1 MSESKT
7 LELSPSVS
15 IIIAGI
21 IIAGAII
28 YTRTLPP
35 VQEVVQQEPA
45 TQLGPTFYAQ
55 VAQQLG
61 ADDGKFA
68 SCFTNKTYQNKIDK
82 DTSEATNTGGQ
93 GTPYTLV
100 YDTKTKKA
108 SVVSGALPYEQFMTA
123 IEQASASAKT
133 MDVRPPSAQ
142 DHIVGSPAA
151 PIVLIEYSDFQCP
164 FCSRVHPTLQRIVS
178 ESNGKISW
186 VYRHFPLSSIHPQ
199 ATPAANASECIAE
212 QLGSDGF
219 WKFAGIVFKG

>member
-28 YTRTLPP
+28 YTRALPP

-61 ADDGKFA
+61 ADAGKFA
-68 SCFTNKTYQNKIDK
+68 SCITNKTYQNKIDK

-100 YDTKTKKA
+100 YNTKTKKA
-108 SVVSGALPYEQFMTA
+108 SAVSGALPYEQFMTA

-151 PIVLIEYSDFQCP
+151 PLGVLEEP
-164 FCSRVHPTLQRIVS
+164 R
-178 ESNGKISW
+178 
-186 VYRHFPLSSIHPQ
+186 FPGP
-199 ATPAANASECIAE
+199 
-212 QLGSDGF
+212 
-219 WKFAGIVFKG
+219 VFLRGRPPLR